1 MSEPLRISVIIPV
14 LNEAQNLRELIPFL
28 KNYGGELL
36 VDLIVV
42 DGGSRDHSI
51 QVAETLGAQVIKS
64 EKKSRATQMNLG
76 AERARGNVL
85 FFVHADTRPLKS
97 FAEDIQIALL
107 KGYKAG
113 CYRYRFDSESLLLRI
128 NSWFTRFNGLF
139 SGGGDQTLFI
149 TRDFFNTLGGYDPR
163 FCLMEDF
170 DFVKRIRLK
179 AKFYIIPKSI
189 TVSARKYQTNSW
201 LRVQLANLYVFT
213 LFQLG
218 ANPEK
223 LKKMYS
229 ILLHHGPSS

>member
-1 MSEPLRISVIIPV
+1 MSEPLQISVIIPV
-14 LNEAQNLRELIPFL
+14 LNEEQNLQELIPFL
-28 KNYGGELL
+28 KKYGGEFL

-42 DGGSRDHSI
+42 DGGSCDHSI
-51 QVAETLGAQVIKS
+51 QIAETLGAQVIKS
-64 EKKSRATQMNLG
+64 EKKSRAIQMNLG
-76 AERARGNVL
+76 ADRARGNVL

-97 FAEDIQIALL
+97 FTNDIQIAWL

-113 CYRYRFDSESLLLRI
+113 CYRYSFDSESILLKI
-128 NSWFTRFNGLF
+128 NSWFTQFNGLF

-149 TRDFFNTLGGYDPR
+149 TRNFFNTLGGYDPR

-170 DFVKRIRLK
+170 ELVKRIKQK
-179 AKFYIIPKSI
+179 ANFYIIPKSI
-189 TVSARKYQTNSW
+189 TVSARKYQSNSW

-223 LKKMYS
+223 LKKLYS
-229 ILLHHGPSS
+229 RLLHYGPNN